1 LFRRIALA
9 LAAIVGALILVAP
22 RHAYA
27 QDKTL
32 SGRWAAT
39 AMSVQWSIGDWG
51 EACGPKPGGG
61 GAPAGTVTVQQR
73 GGELSMSGAGRS
85 YSTTQCWE
93 QFPGLSP
100 VSHSGGKRGWNT
112 VCKTPPGDPR
122 QATVRTS
129 LNASDD
135 FIGLNETGQY
145 QFVIK
150 GQNCTASVRRTRTF
164 KLIQREGEAAP
175 APAPSAPVPSAPPPK
190 PAPLPEPKPKP
201 TATESRTRCGE
212 LGAPARLEVRPSRK
226 LMRPGEEFEFQAR
239 VLDAAGCVLP
249 TKPSFELGGA
259 PRGVSVSGRGK
270 VRILED
276 APDGEVSIRVSVA
289 GKSVDVVVEVASS
302 GRYDALLQGGG
313 FNEAGES
320 ENVAVTAIASGSIGA
335 GSASVD
341 DRSNRHRRL
350 FVAIVGGLAFLLGAV
365 GVLLVLRGKKRRPD
379 PAPASSAPAAPR
391 AAPPAPAPGARF
403 CPTCR
408 EEFPPDAQF
417 CPNDGNRLI
426 AAPEAGDPRAPAG
439 GICPVC
445 GQGFDP
451 GIVTC
456 PTHDEELVPP
466 AVYFAGRESEPRID
480 RKICPV
486 CGAQYT
492 GQIGFCGT
500 DGAAL
505 VPVN

>member
-1 LFRRIALA
+1 LFRRIAIA
-9 LAAIVGALILVAP
+9 LAAMVGALILLAP
-22 RHAYA
+22 GRSLA

-32 SGRWAAT
+32 SGRWSAT

-61 GAPAGTVTVQQR
+61 GAPAGVVTVRQT
-73 GGELSMSGAGRS
+73 GSELSMSGAGRT

-100 VSHSGGKRGWNT
+100 VSHSGGKRGWST

-122 QATVRTS
+122 QATVKTS

-175 APAPSAPVPSAPPPK
+175 APAPSAPTPPTPTSAP
-190 PAPLPEPKPKP
+190 APKPKP
-201 TATESRTRCGE
+201 AVETRSRCAE

-226 LMRPGEEFEFQAR
+226 LMRPGEEFEFRAR
-239 VLDAAGCVLP
+239 VLDAAGCALP
-249 TKPSFELGGA
+249 STPSWKLVGEPG
-259 PRGVSVSGRGK
+259 SVSIPSPGK
-270 VRILED
+270 VRIAAD
-276 APDGEVSIRVSVA
+276 APETEVTISVGVA
-289 GKSVDVVVEVASS
+289 GRSVDVVVEIAASA
-302 GRYDALLQGGG
+302 RYDALLRQGA
-313 FNEAGES
+313 FNQAGES
-320 ENVAVTAIASGSIGA
+320 EDVAVTAIASGSIGA

-341 DRSNRHRRL
+341 DRSNNRRRL
-350 FVAIVGGLAFLLGAV
+350 FVAAVGGLAFVLGAV
-365 GVLLVLRGKKRRPD
+365 GLLLVMRGKKRRQEPEASRAV
-379 PAPASSAPAAPR
+379 PAPPER
-391 AAPPAPAPGARF
+391 LRTPAPSPGARV

-408 EEFPPDAQF
+408 EEYPEDAQF
-417 CPNDGNRLI
+417 CPIDGNRLI
-426 AAPEAGDPRAPAG
+426 PAPEAGDPRGPAG
-439 GICPVC
+439 GICPIC

-451 GIVTC
+451 GILSC

-466 AVYFAGRESEPRID
+466 AVYFATRESEPRID

-486 CGAQYT
+486 CGAQYS
-492 GQIGFCGT
+492 GQTGFCGV
-500 DGAAL
+500 DGATL

>member
-1 LFRRIALA
+1 LFRRSAIA
-9 LAAIVGALILVAP
+9 LAAIAGALILLAP
-22 RHAYA
+22 GRAHA

-32 SGRWAAT
+32 SGRWSAT

-93 QFPGLSP
+93 QFPGLAP
-100 VSHSGGKRGWNT
+100 VSHSGGKRGWST
-112 VCKTPPGDPR
+112 VCKTGAGDPR

-175 APAPSAPVPSAPPPK
+175 APASSAPPAK
-190 PAPLPEPKPKP
+190 PEPAAKPEPKPTPTPTP
-201 TATESRTRCGE
+201 TAAETRTRCTE

-226 LMRPGEEFEFQAR
+226 LIRPGEEFEFQAR

-249 TKPSFELGGA
+249 STPSWKIVGEA
-259 PRGVSVSGRGK
+259 QGVSLTTPGK
-270 VRILED
+270 VRIASD
-276 APDGEVSIRVSVA
+276 APETEVRISVSVA
-289 GKSVDVVVEVASS
+289 GRSVDVLVEIASS
-302 GRYDALLQGGG
+302 QRYDALLGRGD

-320 ENVAVTAIASGSIGA
+320 EEVAVTAIASGSIGA
-335 GSASVD
+335 GSAAVE
-341 DRSNRHRRL
+341 DRSGNRRRM
-350 FVAIVGGLAFLLGAV
+350 FVAIVGGLALLLGAI
-365 GVLLVLRGKKRRPD
+365 GVVLVLRGKKRRAGPD
-379 PAPASSAPAAPR
+379 PAGAAAAPARP
-391 AAPPAPAPGARF
+391 AATPAPGTRV

-408 EEFPPDAQF
+408 EEYPPDAQF
-417 CPNDGNRLI
+417 CPIDGNRLV
-426 AAPEAGDPRAPAG
+426 AAAEPGDLRAPAG

-451 GIVTC
+451 GIATC
-456 PTHDEELVPP
+456 PVHEEELLPT
-466 AVYFAGRESEPRID
+466 AVYFATRESEPRID

-486 CGAQYT
+486 CGAQYS
-492 GQIGFCGT
+492 GPSGFCGT